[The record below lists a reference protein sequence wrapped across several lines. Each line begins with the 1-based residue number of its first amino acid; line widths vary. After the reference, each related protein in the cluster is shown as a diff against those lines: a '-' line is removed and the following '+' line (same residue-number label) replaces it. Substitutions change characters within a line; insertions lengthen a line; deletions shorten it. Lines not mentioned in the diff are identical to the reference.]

1 MNTIVR
7 FVRRVINDITNLR
20 NVDAYVVGFIGI
32 ALILLDVLGSVEL
45 DAYLSVMTAALV
57 VLLFRTTAPPK
68 KEIDLDNVLLDR
80 QSYTP
85 LREFIQGAHV
95 VWVYG
100 PSAVNVLRESASFK
114 REVVERGGEVRVLLQ
129 DPGETASM
137 AILRQQLD
145 PNNNLDHDIQGS
157 LFTLEKMRE
166 WGKVDYR
173 LLPYNPGFSLLVVDP
188 DGKDGRLVVEFFGYH
203 NNLIDDR
210 MHIMIERRS
219 SQYWFEYWAKQYQI
233 MWDAAHTG
241 KSTPAS

>member
-20 NVDAYVVGFIGI
+20 NVDAYIVGFIGI

-45 DAYLSVMTAALV
+45 DAYLSVMTAALI
-57 VLLFRTTAPPK
+57 VLLFRTTAPQK

-100 PSAVNVLRESASFK
+100 PSAVNVLRESAAFK
-114 REVVERGGEVRVLLQ
+114 REVIDRGGEVRALLQ
-129 DPGETASM
+129 DPAENSSM

-157 LFTLEKMRE
+157 LFTLAKMRD

-173 LLPYNPGFSLLVVDP
+173 LLPYNPGFSLLIIDP

-210 MHIMIERRS
+210 MHILIERRS
-219 SQYWFEYWAKQYQI
+219 SQYWFEYWAKQYLI
-233 MWDAAHTG
+233 MWDAARPVTE
-241 KSTPAS
+241 TPAG